1 VHEAVGVRPASEE
14 LRRVSV
20 YADSVHVDLALP
32 ATVPVGSLISPI
44 VDILAAE
51 YGRRTESAGA
61 RYQLSLPGNIALNT
75 SKTLAQIGIRDGT
88 ALLLTKSSTELAAP
102 RFDDAA
108 EAVSMLLAATARPW
122 TRWAARITG
131 ATAAS
136 WLAGTGAVVLV
147 RTASYTNNALRIDAV
162 GVAAAFACIALLAA
176 AVGYRVF
183 RDRIA
188 GVTFGVVASGFAGL
202 AGLLAIPGGPGAPN
216 ALLAAMAATAMSTV
230 AMHVTGCGTVVF
242 TALACFAVI
251 AAAAAVVGAVTMTPL
266 QAIGAVSAAL
276 SLGLLEASA
285 RVSILLAGL
294 SPRLASEPT
303 ATNPELDPAPHR
315 LSTKAIRADNW
326 LTSLVIAFSASAAL
340 AAIGT
345 EVGASNA
352 GSPRLLGIT
361 FATVTGGV
369 LLSRA
374 RSHRGLAR
382 SVPLVVSGTATLST
396 TLVVAATAYPLHTP
410 WIAAVAAMLAA
421 AALGLSFVA
430 PAMSFSPVGRR
441 SVELLEYLALAA
453 IVPLACWI
461 CGLYSVVRGLNL
473 S

>member
-1 VHEAVGVRPASEE
+1 
-14 LRRVSV
+14 
-20 YADSVHVDLALP
+20 
-32 ATVPVGSLISPI
+32 
-44 VDILAAE
+44 
-51 YGRRTESAGA
+51 
-61 RYQLSLPGNIALNT
+61 
-75 SKTLAQIGIRDGT
+75 
-88 ALLLTKSSTELAAP
+88 
-102 RFDDAA
+102 
-108 EAVSMLLAATARPW
+108 
-122 TRWAARITG
+122 
-131 ATAAS
+131 
-136 WLAGTGAVVLV
+136 VLV

-188 GVTFGVVASGFAGL
+188 GVTFGVVASGFAAL